1 MVATGRGIDMR
12 NLVVLI
18 ASFMLAATA
27 PVVAQKVDVST
38 ITCKAFF
45 EDEKSAPLIMMW
57 LDGYYS
63 SDDADPVVDFDAMK
77 AKMEK
82 LAAFC
87 AKNPTL
93 GLITAAEP
101 IFSK

>member
-1 MVATGRGIDMR
+1 MLSMKQ
-12 NLVVLI
+12 LI
-18 ASFMLAATA
+18 GLALGFTLAATA
-27 PVVAQKVDVST
+27 SAFAQKVDVST
-38 ITCKAFF
+38 ITCEAFF
-45 EDEKSAPLIMMW
+45 KDEKTVPLVMMW

-63 SDDADPVVDFDAMK
+63 GDDADPVVDFDAMK
-77 AKMEK
+77 QKMEK

-101 IFSK
+101 IFSQ